1 MENYGVNEIAV
12 WNVQVS
18 VFENS
23 SKFDL
28 ITLGEKGLAHCG
40 SAIDIDEV
48 QLRTYIHG
56 VLLHIWKKWAMKID
70 A

>member
-12 WNVQVS
+12 WNVSVS

-40 SAIDIDEV
+40 SAIDIDEA
-48 QLRTYIHG
+48 QLRTYIQG
-56 VLLHIWKKWAMKID
+56 VL
-70 A
+70 

>member
-1 MENYGVNEIAV
+1 MENYGVNEIAM

-40 SAIDIDEV
+40 SAIDIDEA
-48 QLRTYIHG
+48 QLRTYIHE
-56 VLLHIWKKWAMKID
+56 VL
-70 A
+70 